1 MVAPLTPA
9 AIKGAI
15 WYQGESNA
23 SRAYQYRTLFSAMI
37 RDWRRAFG
45 QGDFPFELVQLANFM
60 ARRAEPGES
69 EWAELREAQSMA
81 LALPNT
87 GMAVAI
93 DIGETDSIHPLNK
106 QDVGRRLALA
116 ALANA
121 YRREGEFSG
130 PVYRS
135 IESEGPRVRLRFDHA
150 AGLAA
155 RNGGP
160 LKRFAITGNDRRFV
174 WAEALIEGESVV
186 MSSAAVPQPVAV
198 RYGWADNPDVN
209 LVNGAGLPASPFRT
223 DDWPGLTQK

>member
-1 MVAPLTPA
+1 
-9 AIKGAI
+9 
-15 WYQGESNA
+15 
-23 SRAYQYRTLFSAMI
+23 
-37 RDWRRAFG
+37 
-45 QGDFPFELVQLANFM
+45 
-60 ARRAEPGES
+60 
-69 EWAELREAQSMA
+69 MA

-93 DIGETDSIHPLNK
+93 DIGEAGSIHPLNK

-121 YRREGEFSG
+121 YGREIELGG

-135 IESEGPRVRLRFDHA
+135 LETEGSRVRLRFDHA
-150 AGLAA
+150 AGLVA
-155 RNGGP
+155 RNGEPPRG
-160 LKRFAITGNDRRFV
+160 FAIAGNDRRFV

-186 MSSAAVPQPVAV
+186 ASSEAVPQPAAV

-223 DDWPGLTQK
+223 DDWPGVTQK